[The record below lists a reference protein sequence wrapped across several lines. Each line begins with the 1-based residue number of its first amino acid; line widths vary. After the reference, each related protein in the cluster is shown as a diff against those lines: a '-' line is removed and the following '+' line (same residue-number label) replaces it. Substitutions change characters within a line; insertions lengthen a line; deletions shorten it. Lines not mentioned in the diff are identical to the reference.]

1 VRQRKASKKPQYA
14 HAFTLFCD
22 GLDFPAIAAQTGL
35 REDLIARCAEMQG
48 WVSRRSRVAGVDAV
62 KAAENR
68 LASQVRTDSALVQ
81 ATESA
86 AFTLAGAYVKL
97 IEEAASLPTRPYV
110 EPTGDKPSEN
120 ELYRQSR
127 SMIEAKAQ
135 TMKLATSGL
144 RELIETAQN
153 VGLLKVDRG
162 GKTPDGGDD
171 RDKPI
176 DLAKLTQLNIAI
188 VQATGATGARMVAQ
202 LAEPTQEVTAT
213 PVR

>member
-1 VRQRKASKKPQYA
+1 MRPRKFSKKAQYA
-14 HAFTLFCD
+14 LAFELFCEGRD
-22 GLDFPAIAAQTGL
+22 LASIASQTALDFTQL
-35 REDLIARCAEMQG
+35 ARCAELQN
-48 WVSRRSRVAGVDAV
+48 WPRRRAELAGKKAVVATETRLQAQIAV
-62 KAAENR
+62 
-68 LASQVRTDSALVQ
+68 DSALVN
-81 ATESA
+81 ATQSA
-86 AFTLAGAYVKL
+86 AATLAEAYVKL
-97 IEEAASLPTRPYV
+97 IAEAADLPTRPYASLG
-110 EPTGDKPSEN
+110 EQPDEN
-120 ELYRQSR
+120 EKMRQ
-127 SMIEAKAQ
+127 AKHLMRDKVEI
-135 TMKLATSGL
+135 MKAATGGL

-188 VQATGATGARMVAQ
+188 VQATGGQGTRVVAQ